1 MAYRFLVYVAS
12 DGRASLC
19 EGGVFTDS
27 RMILD
32 SASDYCAN
40 DFAAAIRELESL
52 NGRSQAATPPY
63 ELRDSADDIDA
74 TDSDVLSSL
83 EDWQLAAILE
93 GTEELGRLANASAIY
108 RERGRRAID
117 KAPCGFL
124 LLDVMGAIHDAAGDA
139 RTAQFLATE
148 NSAVWHKA
156 EGERPYQL
164 DAIRLQALAD
174 METGRDIMGR
184 GSNIPEE
191 LRRLADAIGAAVS
204 PDDSGDIP
212 DSLAQELGRLARSRP
227 SLAHI
232 RAAFD
237 IGTAREELSGSP
249 FASARNMATN
259 AALAFGGQGDPEAP
273 ICRFVDSAIRLHGE
287 AIAAKAEARN
297 ATESL
302 HAINAELAEARE
314 ALADWRGKALA
325 YQEQR
330 DSHARRADRWQR
342 VAEAAEAD
350 ANRIACQRNA
360 ELLAH
365 NELAAFV
372 GELAPVLA
380 ALPLAVLASDA
391 TEGGKLAKLYL
402 RAELLASETTGERA
416 ARYRKESE

>member
-83 EDWQLAAILE
+83 ADWQLAAILE
-93 GTEELGRLANASAIY
+93 GAEELGRLSNASAVY
-108 RERGRRAID
+108 RERGRRAIAE
-117 KAPCGFL
+117 APCGFL
-124 LLDVMGAIHDAAGDA
+124 LLDVTGAIHDAAGDA

-174 METGRDIMGR
+174 METGRDVMAR
-184 GSNIPEE
+184 SSNIPEDWK
-191 LRRLADAIGAAVS
+191 RLADVIGAAVS
-204 PDDSGDIP
+204 PGNSGDIP
-212 DSLAQELGRLARSRP
+212 DSLAQELGRVFRSRP
-227 SLAHI
+227 SLDSI

-249 FASARNMATN
+249 FASARAMATN

-302 HAINAELAEARE
+302 HGANMTAQGLSDRIGALESELAEARE
-314 ALADWRGKALA
+314 ALAEWHGKALA

-330 DSHARRADRWQR
+330 NAESARA
-342 VAEAAEAD
+342 VKAEKRLE
-350 ANRIACQRNA
+350 RIAS
-360 ELLAH
+360 ELRGITLGQMSRMGSYGAS
-365 NELAAFV
+365 LAAAFL
-372 GELAPVLA
+372 E
-380 ALPLAVLASDA
+380 S
-391 TEGGKLAKLYL
+391 
-402 RAELLASETTGERA
+402 AE
-416 ARYRKESE
+416 